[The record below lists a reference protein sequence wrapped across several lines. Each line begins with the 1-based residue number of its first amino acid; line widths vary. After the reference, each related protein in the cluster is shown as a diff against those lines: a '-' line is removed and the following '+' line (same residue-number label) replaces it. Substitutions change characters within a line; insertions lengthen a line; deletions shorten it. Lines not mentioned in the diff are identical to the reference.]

1 MNFDISDFWNRVKE
15 LIKKN
20 NITQRSLSSNI
31 GLTPRTVETWI
42 NQKTI
47 PNAYQTYLLSKEL
60 GCSMEYL
67 VTGVSEQPALPSD
80 LQEVINKYATKA

>member
-1 MNFDISDFWNRVKE
+1 MNFDVSDFWNRVKE
-15 LIKKN
+15 LIKEN
-20 NITQRSLSSNI
+20 NITQRTLSSNI

-60 GCSMEYL
+60 KCSMEYL
-67 VTGVSEQPALPSD
+67 VTGGQEAPDQKPVIREYLQSLIDAL
-80 LQEVINKYATKA
+80 